1 MSSKDTSAKGKVV
14 VITGASSGI
23 GDALAREY
31 AARGARLALLARR
44 MDRLEDIC
52 RTIADSGGEAFAAR
66 ADVTV
71 DGDVEAAIAE
81 AERRYGRVDVVVAN
95 AGFSVSGPF
104 ERLSLEDYR
113 RQFETNVFGVLR
125 TAYAALEPLKRS
137 RGSFAAVGSVSG
149 YLSVPGTTPYSMS
162 KYAVRALCEGLWAE
176 LDKHGIAVTHVGP
189 GFVASE
195 IRQVDNTGVWQPDRS
210 DFVPRWLAMSS
221 QTAARHIANGIQRR
235 RREVIVT
242 GHGKLAISAVR
253 HTPGLFFSL
262 AKRMQNRAPKN

>member
-1 MSSKDTSAKGKVV
+1 MSARDKVV

-23 GDALAREY
+23 GEALAREY
-31 AARGARLALLARR
+31 AGRGARLALLARR
-44 MDRLEDIC
+44 MERLDALC
-52 RTIADSGGEAFAAR
+52 RSIADSGGQAFATR
-66 ADVTV
+66 ADVTS
-71 DGDVEAAIAE
+71 DGEIEAAIAE
-81 AERRYGRVDVVVAN
+81 AESRYGRVDVVIAN

-104 ERLSLEDYR
+104 EKLSLDDYR

-137 RGSFAAVGSVSG
+137 RGSLAAIGSVSG

-176 LDKHGIAVTHVGP
+176 LARHGIAVTHVGP

-195 IRQVDNTGVWQPDRS
+195 IRQVDNAGVLQADRS
-210 DFVPRWLAMSS
+210 DFVPRWLTMSCE
-221 QTAARHIANGIQRR
+221 TAARHIATGIERR

-242 GHGKLAISAVR
+242 GHGKLAVTAVR

-262 AKRMQNRAPKN
+262 ARRMQQRAPK